1 MTADAA
7 LLRRSRARS
16 WHRDGIEAV
25 PYIVASIAI
34 ALMIADGGLLTVKP
48 IDYVYAG
55 GRALGIIAAVLMLSQ
70 VALAARIPLI
80 EKALGHDRA
89 IAVHTRLGK
98 AAIVLMAFHA
108 GVISLMSAYYAD
120 ISWWDQTVAMFTSQ
134 WYLAMAQVALGL
146 FAVVFATALL
156 VVRRRWRYETWHA
169 VHLITYVA
177 VAAAIPHQF
186 LEGSTFRDGG
196 PVTGFWWLLYLGAFG
211 SLIAFRVIRPLRRWR
226 RHGLRVAAVESH
238 GGAYTSVRIAGDDIE
253 RLRVQP
259 GQFFLWRFVDRQ
271 RWRSAHPFT
280 VSDVSA
286 DGLRLTAKVVGDGSG
301 GLATLAVGT
310 RVLVEGPFGVFTGS
324 SRNCHGAVLVAA
336 GIGVTPIRALLA
348 NWTDADGPVA
358 VIVRVRSR
366 EEAPL
371 LDELETIAAA
381 KGVPLTVIEGPR
393 GDGWSAVGQPLRL
406 LEIVPDAADR
416 DIYVC
421 GPAAWAQRVID
432 DAVSSGVAK
441 ENVHR
446 EAFGWHRESV

>member
-25 PYIVASIAI
+25 PYVVAAVAI

-55 GRALGIIAAVLMLSQ
+55 GRALGIVAAVLMLSQ

-89 IAVHTRLGK
+89 IAIHTQLGK
-98 AAIVLMAFHA
+98 IAIVLMAFHA
-108 GVISLMSAYYAD
+108 GVISLMSAHYANAA
-120 ISWWDQTVAMFTSQ
+120 WWNHALDMFTSQ

-146 FAVVFATALL
+146 FAIVFATAL
-156 VVRRRWRYETWHA
+156 VIVRRRWRYETWHA
-169 VHLITYVA
+169 VHLITYAA

-196 PVTGFWWLLYLGAFG
+196 PATAFWWLLYLSAFG
-211 SLIAFRVIRPLRRWR
+211 SLIAFRVVRPLLRWR
-226 RHGLRVAAVESH
+226 RHGLRVAEVKAQGELF
-238 GGAYTSVRIAGDDIE
+238 TSVRIAGDDIE

-259 GQFFLWRFVDRQ
+259 GQFFLWRFIDRQ

-286 DGLRLTAKVVGDGSG
+286 DGLRLTAKAVGDGSRS
-301 GLATLAVGT
+301 LATLEVGT
-310 RVLVEGPFGVFTGS
+310 RVLLEGPFGVFTRS

-336 GIGVTPIRALLA
+336 GIGVTPVRALLA
-348 NWTDADGPVA
+348 DWTESDGPVA
-358 VIVRVRSR
+358 VVVRVRSR
-366 EEAPL
+366 DEAPL
-371 LDELETIAAA
+371 LDEVETIAVA

-393 GDGWSAVGQPLRL
+393 GEGWGAAGQPARL
-406 LEIVPDAADR
+406 AEIVPDVAER

-432 DAVSSGVAK
+432 DAVTSGAAPQ
-441 ENVHR
+441 NVHR
-446 EAFGWHRESV
+446 EAFGWHWENM